1 MIRLYS
7 VYNMPM
13 GANSS
18 NAQQPAWP
26 IAGRCPVRN
35 IQDNNT
41 KTSYYMPIAQQ
52 IIHALSYLLAFDLF

>member
-1 MIRLYS
+1 
-7 VYNMPM
+7 M